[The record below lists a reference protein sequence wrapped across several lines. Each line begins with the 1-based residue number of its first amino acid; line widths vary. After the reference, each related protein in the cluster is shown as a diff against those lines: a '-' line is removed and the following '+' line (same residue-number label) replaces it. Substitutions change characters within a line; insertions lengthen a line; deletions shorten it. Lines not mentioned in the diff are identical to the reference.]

1 MTTEFTDFPLLPVF
15 LVSVAAI
22 LLAGE
27 VGRRLGVR
35 RGRKGSDNV
44 ATLEGAILGLLALMI
59 SFTFA
64 MSLNRFE
71 ARRDAV
77 LNEANAIGT
86 AALRARLLP
95 APHAAEGVK
104 LLHEYVQLRRKMNSG
119 ELAPDD
125 RNAAAARAG
134 AIQEALWQRTKSV
147 AAADNAMVP
156 TGLFIQALND
166 MIDNQE
172 KYLVATHN
180 RVPNIVLVALYCIA
194 TVASAFTGY
203 AGGLESRRS
212 RLPVHIM
219 GVLVASVIL
228 LIQDL
233 DRPSSGF
240 IRVSQQALID
250 TEGAIA
256 KFRD

>member
-1 MTTEFTDFPLLPVF
+1 MNTELTDFPLLPVF
-15 LVSVAAI
+15 LISVVVI
-22 LLAGE
+22 LFAGE
-27 VGRRLGVR
+27 CGRRLGVR
-35 RGRKGSDNV
+35 RGRKGGDNV

-86 AALRARLLP
+86 TALRARLLP
-95 APHAAEGVK
+95 APHAADGLK
-104 LLHEYVQLRRKMNSG
+104 LLNEYVRLRRDMNGGDLTPAQWS
-119 ELAPDD
+119 
-125 RNAAAARAG
+125 AAAVRSG
-134 AIQEALWQRTKSV
+134 AIQESLWLHAKAV
-147 AAADNAMVP
+147 AATDKTMVP
-156 TGLFIQALND
+156 TGLFIQTLNE
-166 MIDNQE
+166 MIDDQE
-172 KYLVATHN
+172 KYLIATHN
-180 RVPNIVLVALYCIA
+180 RVPNIVLIALYCIA

-212 RLPVHIM
+212 RLPVYVM
-219 GVLVASVIL
+219 GILVASVIL

-240 IRVSQQALID
+240 IRVSQQPLID
-250 TEGAIA
+250 TAAVIA
-256 KFRD
+256 KFTE